1 MEPQEVIEQYNP
13 DDFPNRSS
21 LARHIAERHPEKSVN
36 GWRIYLQKHA
46 AYTAV
51 AYTYDEEEDE

>member
-36 GWRIYLQKHA
+36 GWRI
-46 AYTAV
+46 
-51 AYTYDEEEDE
+51 